1 MYIEPPCKSGG
12 GRKYDSIKCDQ
23 DFIGILRLVKEL
35 VFNFDGNKELTHAM
49 WESYASLFQC
59 RQHIFDMNQKF
70 SDRFNKSASII
81 IQYDGS
87 IRKSKSLINY
97 LGSKEDVQ

>member
-49 WESYASLFQC
+49 WDPMRRCSNAGNIY
-59 RQHIFDMNQKF
+59 
-70 SDRFNKSASII
+70 SI
-81 IQYDGS
+81 
-87 IRKSKSLINY
+87 
-97 LGSKEDVQ
+97 